1 MTNLSAS
8 PFDLEAP
15 SFQTLEA
22 DLVDLAAL
30 ARAIL
35 TRVQHDLAERIESKR
50 HATLTRFET
59 VLADL
64 LTSLTAAR

>member
-1 MTNLSAS
+1 MPKLPAS

-22 DLVDLAAL
+22 DLSDLAAL

-35 TRVQHDLAERIESKR
+35 TRVQHDLAERMDSKR
-50 HATLTRFET
+50 HATLSRMET
-59 VLADL
+59 VFGDL
-64 LTSLTAAR
+64 LTSLA